1 MTHGLLRADTKF
13 VSNPPLFIWNSKISS
28 LLHRLQ
34 AGIVYVP
41 EITPPPA
48 SLLRQVAYS
57 QAVRIP
63 GPAADPLG
71 WHELSPATDIFGK
84 LSNGKSA
91 KMQCSVCTYG
101 TIQTQYDADSTFSF
115 FSSYSYHLRIQ

>member
-1 MTHGLLRADTKF
+1 M
-13 VSNPPLFIWNSKISS
+13 
-28 LLHRLQ
+28 
-34 AGIVYVP
+34 P

-71 WHELSPATDIFGK
+71 WYELSPAANIFGK
-84 LSNGKSA
+84 LSNGKPA
-91 KMQCSVCTYG
+91 KLQCSVCAYC
-101 TIQTQYDADSTFSF
+101 TILHNMMLILPF
-115 FSSYSYHLRIQ
+115 FQLSLANPVSYFPVTVKDLSCLILFL